1 MRWSGTRAWVGWI
14 FPARDPEDLAALRI
28 SVSMVMLMVVSARTA
43 AHFSVYPAELCF
55 PPGYFARWIGRIEVQ
70 AWWVWA
76 VYAAFVPSAAMA
88 MVGWRSRTSA
98 LVMLLTGAMLLS
110 VPQFFGKIVHYNHLV
125 WFAMLLPISPCGDAW
140 SVDAWMSR
148 RAARLRGEPIAAIP
162 AHVAYGVPLRC
173 VVVLLGVIYFFPG
186 LRKVT
191 EIGPEWASAESIINF
206 LHIKWREFDTGMD
219 RWWWQ
224 GADAGYAAAWVR
236 VDRVPW
242 LCAAIGWFTIVF
254 ELGFLPMALW
264 RRTRPLVLIAGL
276 GFHAGIYATMGITI
290 GHVVV
295 GYVALARW
303 RRVKAMLMRSRA
315 TDAAMADVAAGALGR
330 VYWPWPAMVVGA
342 MLIAGN
348 IHNGLLRRNDW
359 PLGEYPTFA
368 FKSGPRMAHLEVIAT
383 MPDGRERVL
392 SERMLGRYTES
403 SRARGL
409 AGILLADARPSRRR
423 LMALW
428 EVWKRLDPTLA
439 EAVRVR
445 FERVEIDV
453 HPEAARAAI
462 DRRVLHQ
469 QRCEAAIVGVNDAK

>member
-1 MRWSGTRAWVGWI
+1 MRMWLDPWIRWV

-28 SVSMVMLMVVSARTA
+28 GVSMVMLLVVSARTA
-43 AHFSVYPAELCF
+43 AHFAVYPAELCF
-55 PPGYFARWIGRIEVQ
+55 PPGYFARGIGRIEVQ

-76 VYAAFVPSAAMA
+76 VYAVFVPSAAMA
-88 MVGWRSRTSA
+88 LVGWRSRTSA
-98 LVMLLTGAMLLS
+98 LVMLVTGTVLLS

-140 SVDAWMSR
+140 SVDAWRGR
-148 RAARLRGEPIAAIP
+148 RAARLRGEVIATIP
-162 AHVAYGVPLRC
+162 PHVAYGVPLRC

-206 LHIKWREFDTGMD
+206 LHIKWREYDSGMD

-224 GADAGYAAAWVR
+224 AADAGYAAAWVR
-236 VDRVPW
+236 VDCVPW

-254 ELGFLPMALW
+254 ELGFLPLALW
-264 RRTRPLVLIAGL
+264 RRTRLIVLLAGL

-295 GYVALARW
+295 GYLALVRW
-303 RRVKAMLMRSRA
+303 RRVTMPMRSRVSYGEVHK
-315 TDAAMADVAAGALGR
+315 VAASVAAR
-330 VYWPWPAMVVGA
+330 AYRPWPAIVVGA

-348 IHNGLLRRNDW
+348 IHNGVFRRNDW

-368 FKSGPRMAHLEVIAT
+368 FRSGPRMAHLEVIA
-383 MPDGRERVL
+383 MLPDGRERVL

-409 AGILLADARPSRRR
+409 AGILMADVPPSRDR
-423 LMALW
+423 LMAMW
-428 EVWKRLDPTLA
+428 EVWKRLDPTLGEA
-439 EAVRVR
+439 ERVR
-445 FERVEIDV
+445 FERVEIEV
-453 HPEAARAAI
+453 HPEAAPDPI
-462 DRRVLHQ
+462 ERRVLYEA
-469 QRCEAAIVGVNDAK
+469 RCETAIVGVNDAK